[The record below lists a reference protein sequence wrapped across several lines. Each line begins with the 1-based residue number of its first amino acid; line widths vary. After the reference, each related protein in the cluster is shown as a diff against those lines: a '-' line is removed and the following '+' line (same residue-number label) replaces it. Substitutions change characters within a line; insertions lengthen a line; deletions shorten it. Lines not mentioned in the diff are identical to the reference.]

1 MHSEDSLPTV
11 QQKIAA
17 GEAMLVDVREQAEWD
32 DGHVA
37 GAIFLP
43 LSELGR
49 EDGIVTALAAER
61 LPADKIIYTHC
72 HLGVRSLSAAEI
84 LRKLGYQVRPLGPG
98 YDDLIAAEFQ
108 KAGK

>member
-43 LSELGR
+43 LGELSR
-49 EDGIVTALAAER
+49 EDGTVAAFAAER
-61 LPADKIIYTHC
+61 VPKDKIIYTHC
-72 HLGVRSLSAAEI
+72 HLGIRALSAAEI
-84 LRKLGYQVRPLGPG
+84 LEELGYQVRPLRPG
-98 YDDLIAAEFQ
+98 YEDLIAAGFE